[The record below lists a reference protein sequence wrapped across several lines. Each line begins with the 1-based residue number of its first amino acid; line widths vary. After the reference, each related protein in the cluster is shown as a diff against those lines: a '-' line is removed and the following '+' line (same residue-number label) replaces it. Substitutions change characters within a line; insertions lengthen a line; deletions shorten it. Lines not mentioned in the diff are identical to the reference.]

1 MTNLTN
7 IYFWNPAKQDIAD
20 LKTIGVKNPNASF
33 PDGADISVLGWFVLE
48 ETDAPSYNVLTQSV
62 SWVVRSK
69 QSPKGPVYY
78 REYSVV
84 DLPQEIVNDNLSE
97 HMNRQKAT
105 FLQTAQKKLDDFA
118 KERGYDDIKS
128 AVGYV
133 ASTIPS
139 FKTEAEICIRKRDE
153 MWSALYA
160 VLEKVQSN
168 QIPIPKDFTEI
179 EQYLPV
185 LEWN

>member
-1 MTNLTN
+1 MTLYYFNPETNDVSELQGIREKYPSVSIPDNGDVTVLGYFPINETEVPIHDKLTQTLV
-7 IYFWNPAKQDIAD
+7 WSVESRGSAKGQEFFRKYIIAD
-20 LKTIGVKNPNASF
+20 LSRQDVQKNLKAMQ
-33 PDGADISVLGWFVLE
+33 AE
-48 ETDAPSYNVLTQSV
+48 KE
-62 SWVVRSK
+62 K
-69 QSPKGPVYY
+69 QF
-78 REYSVV
+78 
-84 DLPQEIVNDNLSE
+84 SE
-97 HMNRQKAT
+97 
-105 FLQTAQKKLDDFA
+105 LAQKKLDDFA

-128 AVGYV
+128 AVGYA

-139 FKTEAEICIRKRDE
+139 FKAEAEICIRKRDE

>member
-1 MTNLTN
+1 MSL
-7 IYFWNPAKQDIAD
+7 YFWQPANQKLSDMQGIREEYP
-20 LKTIGVKNPNASF
+20 TASI
-33 PDGADISVLGWFVLE
+33 PEGGDVTVLGYFPVIE
-48 ETDAPSYNVLTQSV
+48 SPVPDYDHLTQTV
-62 SWVVRSK
+62 VWVVKSEGSSRG
-69 QSPKGPVYY
+69 QIFT

-97 HMNRQKAT
+97 HMNRQKVT
-105 FLQTAQKKLDDFA
+105 FLQTAQKRLDDFA

-139 FKTEAEICIRKRDE
+139 FRAEAEICIRKRDE